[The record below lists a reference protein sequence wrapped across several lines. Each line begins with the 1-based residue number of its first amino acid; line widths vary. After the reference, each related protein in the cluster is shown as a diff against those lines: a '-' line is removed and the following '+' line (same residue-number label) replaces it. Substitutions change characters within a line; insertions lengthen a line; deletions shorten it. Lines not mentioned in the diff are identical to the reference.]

1 MRVKARYAPPAVK
14 ALIAAIL
21 LVLVA
26 AACGGGG
33 DSSTTTTTTT
43 AASGS
48 RDGTATRVERA
59 FYNYDKAAPVGL
71 RDAGVINKNYPIKF
85 HDVTYISP
93 HGGYVPAY
101 LLTPP
106 GKGPYPGVVLLHG
119 SGGSRTDLLQVAGWL
134 AGRGAVSMTIDSAYT
149 RQGNRPLQPGI
160 EGFKADRQLAVQT
173 VADLRR
179 AVDVLQAQPE
189 VDKKNIGFLGFSGGA
204 KSGAVLV
211 GVEPRIKAAVLVSG
225 GAPSLDATVDKAPE
239 NLRATLRPILSST
252 DPSRFIGRTKAAVLL
267 QAGKQ
272 DTYVPQEDLKALAAA
287 AGARATF
294 KEYQGGHDLFS
305 NKPAVHDALA
315 FLSTKL
321 EAGPRIKG
329 AQVGP

>member
-1 MRVKARYAPPAVK
+1 MRLKARYAPPAVK
-14 ALIAAIL
+14 GLIAAIL

-33 DSSTTTTTTT
+33 DKSATSTTS
-43 AASGS
+43 ASSGS
-48 RDGTATRVERA
+48 RDGTATPVELA
-59 FYNYDKAAPVGL
+59 FYNYDTNAPVGL

-106 GKGPYPGVVLLHG
+106 GKGPYPGVILLHG
-119 SGGSRTDLLQVAGWL
+119 SGGSRTDLLQMAGWL
-134 AGRGAVSMTIDSAYT
+134 AGRGAVAMTIDSAYT
-149 RQGNRPLQPGI
+149 RQGNRPVQPGI
-160 EGFKADRQLAVQT
+160 DGFKADRQLAVQT

-179 AVDVLQAQPE
+179 AVDVLQAQPQ
-189 VDKKNIGFLGFSGGA
+189 VDKKNIGFLGFSAGA

-225 GAPSLDATVDKAPE
+225 GSPSLDATVAKAPE
-239 NLRATLRPILSST
+239 NLRGAIRPLLSST
-252 DPSRFIGRTKAAVLL
+252 DPTRFIGRTKAALLL

-272 DTYVPQEDLKALAAA
+272 DTYVPQEDLKALADA
-287 AGARATF
+287 AGTTAEF

-305 NKPAVHDALA
+305 TKPAVHDALA

-321 EAGPRIKG
+321 GSGPRIKG

>member
-1 MRVKARYAPPAVK
+1 MPLTARYAPPAVK
-14 ALIAAIL
+14 ALIAAIV

-33 DSSTTTTTTT
+33 GASTTSTTS
-43 AASGS
+43 ASSGS
-48 RDGTATRVERA
+48 RDGTATPVELA
-59 FYNYDKAAPVGL
+59 FYNYDKNAPVGL
-71 RDAGVINKNYPIKF
+71 RDAGVVNKNYPIKF
-85 HDVTYISP
+85 HDVTYLSP

-106 GKGPYPGVVLLHG
+106 GKGPYPGLILLHG
-119 SGGSRTDLLQVAGWL
+119 SGGSRTDLLQMAGWL
-134 AGRGAVSMTIDSAYT
+134 AGRGAVAMTIDSAYT
-149 RQGNRPLQPGI
+149 RQGNQPLQPGI

-294 KEYQGGHDLFS
+294 KEYAGGHDLFS
-305 NKPAVHDALA
+305 TKPAVHDALA

-321 EAGPRIKG
+321 ESGPRVKG